1 MALLFPLLALN
12 IGNCD
17 LTNQDGYIIAVGD
30 ASGEGQSGLLQI
42 FESGIDDN
50 TLSFDLYAERG
61 AEYPD
66 PVSKLRYAR
75 VCFQGLPTAIAA
87 DYDITEEIC
96 EGLNSP

>member
-1 MALLFPLLALN
+1 MN

-17 LTNQDGYIIAVGD
+17 LTNQDGYTIAVGD
-30 ASGEGQSGLLQI
+30 ASGEGQSVLMQI
-42 FESGIDDN
+42 FDSGINDN
-50 TLSFDLYAERG
+50 TLRFDLYADRG

-75 VCFQGLPTAIAA
+75 VCFQGLPTTIAA